1 MLSVALTGNIGAG
14 KSTVAELFQGWGATI
29 IDADQLVRELQA
41 PGQPVLAEIAR
52 RFGPEVIASD
62 GNLDRE
68 HLRARILSDG
78 EALALLNRIVH
89 PAVHRRRRELLEQAR
104 RRGDRVVISM
114 IPLLFEAGDPAEF
127 DAVILVDAPEPIRRE
142 RLLGSRKIM
151 PAELDRLMAVQLS
164 PALKRPASD
173 YIIENDGDHPAL
185 QIAARN
191 VWQALLARA

>member
-1 MLSVALTGNIGAG
+1 MQRRWRS
-14 KSTVAELFQGWGATI
+14 STVSSTPRPPPTRVPPPA
-29 IDADQLVRELQA
+29 A
-41 PGQPVLAEIAR
+41 PR
-52 RFGPEVIASD
+52 RG
-62 GNLDRE
+62 
-68 HLRARILSDG
+68 
-78 EALALLNRIVH
+78 
-89 PAVHRRRRELLEQAR
+89 RELLEQAR

-164 PALKRPASD
+164 PALKRSASD
-173 YIIENDGDHPAL
+173 YIIENNGDHPAL
-185 QIAARN
+185 ETAARN